1 MNSIVYC
8 TQEFEC
14 DVGGDQQR
22 SRGQNLLPES
32 VLEKKSG
39 HVTPHGTTTHVW
51 LPGLVCASS
60 EPWLMTRCCVYTF
73 RWAERQKTSVFE
85 WNKNPSREVCGEK
98 KKIFQ
103 MIKIWVSWND
113 FASSKTPVLLE
124 SSSDSRFC
132 QKIWNFPMDILSSG
146 RFVVIFPADI
156 IYQSRSVDLLE

>member
-39 HVTPHGTTTHVW
+39 HVTPHETTTHVW

-73 RWAERQKTSVFE
+73 RWAERQKTSVYE
-85 WNKNPSREVCGEK
+85 WNKNPSREVCGGK
-98 KKIFQ
+98 KKYFKWLKYESAE
-103 MIKIWVSWND
+103 M
-113 FASSKTPVLLE
+113 TLL
-124 SSSDSRFC
+124 RVKLPFC
-132 QKIWNFPMDILSSG
+132 W
-146 RFVVIFPADI
+146 RAAVIPGSARRSETFRWISCRRADLWLFSPLI
-156 IYQSRSVDLLE
+156 